1 MGMLRCSVVL
11 ALLSLALLVAPS
23 SDARVVTL
31 GLREL
36 PKAKTFV
43 ACRLDCPFGFTVAQA
58 YPAEL
63 NSAPAAGIITSWRVV
78 GEGGE
83 ISLQVLE
90 RAAPGGWRGAGVTSP
105 AADSEGGSNPTYLPI
120 GPGDLIGTDLIPNG
134 GYVGLVTPSTAE
146 YFEWDEPPLGETAGR
161 TPNYQTQGALELS
174 AEVELTPVITSVSPA
189 SGSAGGGNTVTITG
203 KYLDS
208 VVNVV
213 FGSTPAISFKVDQ
226 SGEHITA
233 VAPPSTAGTVAVRV
247 SALHSTSEPVAGD
260 SYTFVAPVTTTTPSP
275 TQSGS
280 GAPQGRASPVVV
292 SGFSESAGRWRLGG
306 SLPHISSVP
315 VGTTFAFHLNAP
327 ANVALTFTQ
336 LVPGR
341 RVGGRCVAATDRNRS
356 GPKCKRAVIAGS
368 LPVAAHSGLDKVN
381 FQGRLSHSKKLR
393 PGNYTATISTRD
405 GSGLT
410 TLARPLTFTI
420 VP

>member
-1 MGMLRCSVVL
+1 MSLHPSRLGACPERGCRSGSSSRRFREKCPNRTRAFLGGSLRRPSPRCRTSRPGSSLNWYKAAMGMLRCSVVL

-120 GPGDLIGTDLIPNG
+120 GPGDLIGTDLIPNEG
-134 GYVGLVTPSTAE
+134 DVGLVTPSTAE

-174 AEVELTPVITSVSPA
+174 AEVEPARSSPRFRQPRGARAGATRSPSPGNTLTPS
-189 SGSAGGGNTVTITG
+189 
-203 KYLDS
+203 
-208 VVNVV
+208 
-213 FGSTPAISFKVDQ
+213 
-226 SGEHITA
+226 
-233 VAPPSTAGTVAVRV
+233 
-247 SALHSTSEPVAGD
+247 
-260 SYTFVAPVTTTTPSP
+260 
-275 TQSGS
+275 
-280 GAPQGRASPVVV
+280 
-292 SGFSESAGRWRLGG
+292 
-306 SLPHISSVP
+306 
-315 VGTTFAFHLNAP
+315 
-327 ANVALTFTQ
+327 
-336 LVPGR
+336 
-341 RVGGRCVAATDRNRS
+341 
-356 GPKCKRAVIAGS
+356 
-368 LPVAAHSGLDKVN
+368 
-381 FQGRLSHSKKLR
+381 
-393 PGNYTATISTRD
+393 
-405 GSGLT
+405 
-410 TLARPLTFTI
+410 
-420 VP
+420 